1 MSNQEEKKRLE
12 ELEAQF
18 SSLLA
23 EVMEEPDEIYGE
35 RIGKVDYSFLDE
47 EKAKKSGSKKYFRH
61 LLRAA
66 VFVLCVLVAGSAM
79 AIWINSE
86 PAVATKFSIQKMFYE
101 IRDGVFGTNANE
113 VNESETSN
121 LIEVEYTKW
130 EDIEKAKKLV
140 PDLLV
145 PTYIPE
151 GYEFE
156 KLIVETEVTG
166 EVIVDYVFIKNKDKY
181 HVSIFNL
188 ENIEEAKITHKSTVN
203 FSEVGEVMVWKDKIN
218 NCSENNGATIMF
230 ENKCILVTG
239 DIQENDIIKIF
250 EGIL

>member
-47 EKAKKSGSKKYFRH
+47 EKAKKSESKKYFRH

-156 KLIVETEVTG
+156 NLKIEKDLKGKLL
-166 EVIVDYVFIKNKDKY
+166 VDYTFKRCDDNVHISFLK
-181 HVSIFNL
+181 L
-188 ENIEEAKITHKSTVN
+188 EEIDNVKLLEI
-203 FSEVGEVMVWKDKIN
+203 GEKIN
-218 NCSENNGATIMF
+218 TKSGELFIWEDNISNNKGATM
-230 ENKCILVTG
+230 ILDDEGVILTG
-239 DIQENDIIKIF
+239 NTTKEEII
-250 EGIL
+250 

>member
-47 EKAKKSGSKKYFRH
+47 EKAKKSESKKYFRH

-156 KLIVETEVTG
+156 KLKVEKDISEKFLV
-166 EVIVDYVFIKNKDKY
+166 EFVFKGKKDEY
-181 HVSIFNL
+181 HVSFY
-188 ENIEEAKITHKSTVN
+188 KIRELTVEKYLDVSEKSCTK
-203 FSEVGEVMVWKDKIN
+203 VGDIWTWIDN
-218 NCSENNGATIMF
+218 ASGLNGATMIS
-230 ENKCILVTG
+230 G
-239 DIQENDIIKIF
+239 DKEIVVAGNISQTEIIKIF
-250 EGIL
+250 EGIK

>member
-35 RIGKVDYSFLDE
+35 RIVKVDYSFLDE
-47 EKAKKSGSKKYFRH
+47 EKAKKSESKKYFRH

-156 KLIVETEVTG
+156 KLVIQKDAMDRIAIEYIFICNDIRYHIISLNLKDVEEVKILEKSKKVTFDGREIYVWTDKVSSINGATMILDGKEIVVTG
-166 EVIVDYVFIKNKDKY
+166 EIDQ
-181 HVSIFNL
+181 L
-188 ENIEEAKITHKSTVN
+188 E
-203 FSEVGEVMVWKDKIN
+203 
-218 NCSENNGATIMF
+218 
-230 ENKCILVTG
+230 
-239 DIQENDIIKIF
+239 IIKIM
-250 EGIL
+250 EGII